1 MRYFTQCIFL
11 IIFSHLLIFSC
22 NESPSSEENVDEENV
37 NFMVSSDH
45 FVKNIY
51 SGETNPSYLLIR
63 SYSSFDSLFGVA
75 ATWDMDYSKLIT
87 EEKMEEGF
95 VLSIIYEGNDIHKF
109 DIEKIILKDN
119 QLKVYYT
126 SEVTTPN
133 ATWEC
138 NCHVTTLI
146 ENCEFNSIL
155 LFENGNFLPNVL
167 IKELL

>member
-11 IIFSHLLIFSC
+11 IIFSHLLFFSC
-22 NESPSSEENVDEENV
+22 KESSSSEENFDEESV

-45 FVKNIY
+45 FVKNFY
-51 SGETNPSYLLIR
+51 SGDTNPSYLLIR
-63 SYSSFDSLFGVA
+63 SYSSFDSLFGVS
-75 ATWDMDYSKLIT
+75 ATWNMDSSKLIT
-87 EEKMEEGF
+87 EEKMEDGF
-95 VLSIIYEGNDIHKF
+95 VLSIIYQGNDIHEF
-109 DIEKIILKDN
+109 DIDKITLKEN

-146 ENCEFNSIL
+146 KNCDFTSIL
-155 LFENGNFLPNVL
+155 LFENGNFLPNAF
-167 IKELL
+167 IKEL